1 MISRSDFLAIDA
13 EIKEAIDKTLNELR
27 TINQSHYVLF
37 LADGEYHKE
46 LEDNNSGLNPNVIGN
61 MMDRYKDS
69 SRFKFLAQFLNAVY
83 SFTDTKDSTD
93 DNEYMLHLELM
104 VYTHIWEA
112 KPFLKKLY
120 RLAHLW
126 NGEQYAWDV
135 QIPDKSKHKF
145 IRDEIRKIFEDKKS
159 PLFQIIKNGF
169 HTSLRNAFAHSEY
182 HFDTM
187 NGRGRIILDK
197 KNKES
202 WELKEISF
210 DDWSRRF
217 VYSALL
223 SYYLF
228 DLTYKH
234 SASII
239 ESTGNDRFLIKLP
252 TKINDFNLVW
262 IKYDKPIDRF
272 IFEVNADI

>member
-1 MISRSDFLAIDA
+1 MISRSEFIAIEA

-27 TINQSHYVLF
+27 AINQADYVLF
-37 LADGEYHKE
+37 LADGEYYKE
-46 LEDNNSGLNPNVIGN
+46 HEYNDSGLNPHVIGN
-61 MMDRYKDS
+61 MMDKYKDS
-69 SRFKFLAQFLNAVY
+69 SRFKFLAQFLNAAY

-93 DNEYMLHLELM
+93 DNEYMIHLELM

-135 QIPDKSKHKF
+135 SIPDTSKHDF
-145 IRDEIRKIFEDKKS
+145 IRTKIRGIFEDKKS
-159 PLFQIIKNGF
+159 PLFQVIKNGF

-187 NGRGRIILDK
+187 NGRRRIILDNYK
-197 KNKES
+197 GAQ
-202 WELKEISF
+202 WEMKEISF

-217 VYSALL
+217 VYSTLL

-228 DLTYKH
+228 DLTNKH
-234 SASII
+234 SINII
-239 ESTGNDRFLIKLP
+239 ESTGTDRFLIKLP
-252 TKINDFNLVW
+252 SKINDTNLVW
-262 IKYDKPIDRF
+262 IKYEKPINRF
-272 IFEVNADI
+272 IFEVNAET